1 MHMADNVT
9 PHLDDLIRELSSEI
23 TQIHRWMAE
32 EAGLNTTDLMALYF
46 IRNGEGQVTPKQLS
60 ENLGLT
66 SGATTI
72 LLNRLEERGLIC
84 RAPHPTDRRAVL
96 LSLGEAARAEGIMN
110 LRQHLRAA
118 NAEVFDSLS
127 EAEAAIVRAFLTR
140 TLESTRKAL
149 HSLRTGATN
158 KEKATR

>member
-1 MHMADNVT
+1 MADNVM

-46 IRNGEGQVTPKQLS
+46 IRNGEGHVTPKQLS

-72 LLNRLEERGLIC
+72 LLNRLEGRDLIA

-96 LSLGEAARAEGIMN
+96 LSLGEAAKSNAIMN

-118 NAEVFDSLS
+118 NAEVIDSLS
-127 EAEAAIVRAFLTR
+127 PDDAVIVRNFLAR
-140 TLESTRKAL
+140 TLESTRQTL
-149 HSLRTGATN
+149 HTLRSRAAN
-158 KEKATR
+158 KEKPAT

>member
-9 PHLDDLIRELSSEI
+9 PHLDDLIRELSAEI
-23 TQIHRWMAE
+23 TQVHRWMAE

-60 ENLGLT
+60 ENLGLS

-72 LLNRLEERGLIC
+72 LLNRLEERQLIT
-84 RAPHPTDRRAVL
+84 RTPHPTDRRAVL
-96 LSLGEAARAEGIMN
+96 LSLGETAKSEVILN
-110 LRQHLRAA
+110 LRKHLREA

-127 EAEAAIVRAFLTR
+127 DEESVIVRNFLAR
-140 TLESTRKAL
+140 TLESTRHTLHALRLKAQ
-149 HSLRTGATN
+149 
-158 KEKATR
+158 KEKATS

>member
-1 MHMADNVT
+1 MADKVT

-46 IRNGEGQVTPKQLS
+46 IRNNEGQVTPKLLS

-72 LLNRLEERGLIC
+72 LLNRLEERDFIT

-96 LSLGEAARAEGIMN
+96 LSLGEAAKSNGIMN
-110 LRQHLRAA
+110 LRKHLRAA
-118 NAEVFDSLS
+118 NAEVIDSLS
-127 EAEAAIVRAFLTR
+127 QEEAVIVRSFLAR

-149 HSLRTGATN
+149 HTLRSRGTD
-158 KEKATR
+158 KEKPAT

>member
-1 MHMADNVT
+1 MADSVT
-9 PHLDDLIRELSSEI
+9 PHLDDLIRELSGEI

-32 EAGLNTTDLMALYF
+32 EAGLNTTDLMALFF

-66 SGATTI
+66 SGATAI
-72 LLNRLEERGLIC
+72 LLNRLEERGLVC
-84 RAPHPTDRRAVL
+84 RTPHPSDRRAVL
-96 LSLGEAARAEGIMN
+96 LSLGEAAKSEGIMN

-127 EAEAAIVRAFLTR
+127 DEEAAIVRSFLAR
-140 TLESTRKAL
+140 TLDSTRKAL
-149 HSLRTGATN
+149 HTLRTSAASR
-158 KEKATR
+158 KRH